1 MDELARWK
9 QDRARY
15 PPSAWWTEPALWAHA
30 IYRLG
35 RWAETAT
42 SPKAK
47 IARRAHRRLHLLAR
61 AVLTIEIPPSVDIG
75 PGLRIFHQGPI
86 VITATARIGAR
97 CRMRQGVTIGVLE
110 RGGPAPVIGDDVMIG
125 PYAQI
130 LGGVHVGDGATI
142 GALTLVN
149 RDVPAG
155 ATVGGVPMR
164 ILGPST

>member
-9 QDRARY
+9 EDRARY

-35 RWAETAT
+35 RWAEAAT

-61 AVLTIEIPPSVDIG
+61 PSSRSRSRRASTSDQDCG
-75 PGLRIFHQGPI
+75 SSTRGPI

-130 LGGVHVGDGATI
+130 LGGVHVAT
-142 GALTLVN
+142 GRRSA
-149 RDVPAG
+149 R
-155 ATVGGVPMR
+155 
-164 ILGPST
+164 

>member
-1 MDELARWK
+1 MLRRAAGLRRRGGLGQDADDARGGRPARHRDARGRLAAP
-9 QDRARY
+9 DGRAR
-15 PPSAWWTEPALWAHA
+15 ALEA
-30 IYRLG
+30 RL
-35 RWAETAT
+35 
-42 SPKAK
+42 
-47 IARRAHRRLHLLAR
+47 
-61 AVLTIEIPPSVDIG
+61 
-75 PGLRIFHQGPI
+75 
-86 VITATARIGAR
+86 
-97 CRMRQGVTIGVLE
+97 
-110 RGGPAPVIGDDVMIG
+110 IGDDVMIG